1 MGRNTI
7 MKLGVNIDHVATLRQ
22 ARLAKE
28 PDLVRAAV
36 LAEKAGADGIT
47 IHLREDR
54 RHIQDKDVYILRQV
68 VTTRLNLEM
77 ATSEDIINIAVE
89 VKPDMVTLV
98 PEKREELTTEGG
110 LNILDEEVK
119 EKTKNAIEKLHAAGI
134 EVSLFI
140 DARTDIMKI
149 AKEIGAEFVE
159 IHTGKYADAET
170 EEERKEELK
179 NIEDAVKAA
188 KALKLKVNAGHGL
201 DYKNVK
207 DIAKIEDII
216 ELNIG
221 HSIVARSIFTGI
233 EEAIKEMKRL
243 IENV

>member
-1 MGRNTI
+1 

-54 RHIQDKDVYILRQV
+54 RHIQDRDVRVLRQV

-77 ATSEDIINIAVE
+77 ATSDDIVQIALE
-89 VKPDMVTLV
+89 VVPDMVTLV

-110 LNILDEEVK
+110 LNIEDAAIRAKTEEVIGK
-119 EKTKNAIEKLHAAGI
+119 LNEKGI
-134 EVSLFI
+134 QVSLFL
-140 DARTDIMKI
+140 DPKPEIMKL
-149 AKEIGAEFVE
+149 AKDMGADYIE
-159 IHTGKYADAET
+159 IHTGSYSEAKS
-170 EEERKEELK
+170 EEELDKEFEA
-179 NIEDAVKAA
+179 IKATMEA
-188 KALKLKVNAGHGL
+188 AIKVGLRVNAGHGL
-201 DYKNVK
+201 DYKNTFRIAALR
-207 DIAKIEDII
+207 DID

-221 HSIVARSIFTGI
+221 HSIVAKSIFVGI
-233 EEAIKEMKRL
+233 EEAVKEMKE
-243 IENV
+243 IIVNG